1 VWTKLGRRAAI
12 FLMLA
17 ALAFGVST
25 RAEAQAMINLDSLN
39 KHMHEAFDAGRIS
52 EALGIA
58 EKFANAVEKIETD
71 RGRAGPLTAE
81 ALGGVAWFALF
92 AKEPQKALTASEQAM
107 ALAPDKVWLGTNRA
121 HALLFLGRTEEAMAA
136 YTRHKGEYVGS
147 QGKWENAVRADFA
160 DFRKHGLD
168 DPRLA
173 QVEKVL
179 EEEPRHP

>member
-1 VWTKLGRRAAI
+1 VLTRLGRLAAFI
-12 FLMLA
+12 LLVA

-25 RAEAQAMINLDSLN
+25 GVEAQAIISLDSLN
-39 KHMHEAFDAGRIS
+39 KRMHEAFDAGRTT
-52 EALGIA
+52 EALDIA
-58 EKFANAVEKIETD
+58 ERFANAVEKIEAGQ
-71 RGRAGPLTAE
+71 GRAGPLTAE

-92 AKEPQKALTASEQAM
+92 AKEPQKALVVSEHAM
-107 ALAPDKVWLGTNRA
+107 ALAPEKVWLGTNRA

-136 YTRHKGEYVGS
+136 YVGHKGQYVGS

-173 QVEKVL
+173 QVERAL
-179 EEEPRHP
+179 AD